1 MQRCVALV
9 RRRLLTR
16 GATCC
21 AIRAASS
28 GQTEAKIVKKLKE
41 ALTPQELLVENES
54 HMHNVPKG
62 SETHFRVTVV
72 SSAFEGKK
80 VVQQHA
86 MVYAA
91 LKEELENPVHA
102 LAIQTSTPDKWQS
115 KTEKSPPCLGGMK
128 RERLSKE

>member
-1 MQRCVALV
+1 MQRCFAFVE
-9 RRRLLTR
+9 RRLLTC
-16 GATCC
+16 GATYFVT
-21 AIRAASS
+21 RAASG
-28 GQTEAKIVKKLKE
+28 GQTEARILKKLKE

-72 SSAFEGKK
+72 SSAFEGKNM
-80 VVQQHA
+80 VQQHA

-102 LAIQTSTPDKWQS
+102 LAIQTSTPDQRQS

-128 RERLSKE
+128 RERRSKE